1 MGGED
6 TDLLCVEV
14 SALGAPPTLPRV
26 AFGVWQELPPACTM
40 SSTEQTHEDFLK
52 SLLLKTDVYRPVQR
66 HLRFMEDAS
75 EIRYTYREWR
85 LETDDGWDEVVGQ
98 IAVICSS
105 STYEALGLW
114 LWPMAMAY
122 G

>member
-1 MGGED
+1 MTDRDCRRSMGGED

-52 SLLLKTDVYRPVQR
+52 SLLLKTDVYRPLQAS
-66 HLRFMEDAS
+66 LRYMEDPS
-75 EIRYTYREWR
+75 KTYTDQRVMMESW
-85 LETDDGWDEVVGQ
+85 VGQ
-98 IAVICSS
+98 
-105 STYEALGLW
+105 TYGQD
-114 LWPMAMAY
+114 Y
-122 G
+122 SDFVF

>member
-1 MGGED
+1 MGGDD

-52 SLLLKTDVYRPVQR
+52 SLLLKTDVYRPLQAS
-66 HLRFMEDAS
+66 LRYMEDPS
-75 EIRYTYREWR
+75 KTYLVHR
-85 LETDDGWDEVVGQ
+85 LKSDDGMG
-98 IAVICSS
+98 
-105 STYEALGLW
+105 
-114 LWPMAMAY
+114 
-122 G
+122 